1 MAGYPLLRE
10 FDEISSEANYLLNEE
25 NYLSLLEFK

>member
-1 MAGYPLLRE
+1 MAGYPLLHE
-10 FDEISSEANYLLNEE
+10 FDKISSEANYLLNEE